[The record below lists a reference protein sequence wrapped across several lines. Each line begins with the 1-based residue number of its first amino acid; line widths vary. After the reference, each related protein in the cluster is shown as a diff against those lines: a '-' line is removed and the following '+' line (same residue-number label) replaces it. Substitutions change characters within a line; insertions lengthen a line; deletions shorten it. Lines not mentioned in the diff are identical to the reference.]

1 MMLRNRNIAGFC
13 KAACLVATMLVSVAR
28 AAQDGSCPSDQ
39 VATQS
44 TDAEA
49 TKVGVLS
56 AQRSDM
62 PVIPSIPNKA
72 VPLLAPAAV
81 ENVASCFVTVSDIS
95 AKSRQLVDVRSSSAF
110 GSLQAVNSLNIPV
123 GALTHVEFLKPTA
136 ILLFGDGKSDHELS
150 AVCEPLKASGFKD
163 VRVLRGGLRAL
174 HLAGYPMVGSP
185 RAVETLYSL
194 NSKELHSLVG
204 RDKWKVLVTKSDAAE
219 TTRLGIRVNA
229 AEANASAVSNRLK
242 TLLKTPSGSDWIVIG
257 VSASE
262 ASGIRNGL
270 AEGERDRVLFYTE
283 PIRAYASFLQ
293 QQTTILAEAG
303 KPLVRP
309 CNQL

>member
-1 MMLRNRNIAGFC
+1 MTRRNRAVAGLR
-13 KAACLVATMLVSVAR
+13 KTACLVAAMLVSLAS
-28 AAQDGSCPSDQ
+28 AAQDGSCLAVQ

-44 TDAEA
+44 TDAAA
-49 TKVGVLS
+49 TKGEVLS
-56 AQRSDM
+56 AQRSGA
-62 PVIPSIPNKA
+62 PVILSSPTKTV
-72 VPLLAPAAV
+72 VPLAPAAI
-81 ENVASCFVTVSDIS
+81 ENAVSCYVTVSDIS
-95 AKSRQLVDVRSSSAF
+95 VKVRQLVDVRSSSVF
-110 GSLQAVNSLNIPV
+110 GSLQAVHSLNIPV

-150 AVCEPLKASGFKD
+150 AVCEPLRAAGFKD

-185 RAVETLYSL
+185 RAVETLYTL
-194 NSKELHSLVG
+194 TSKELHSLVG
-204 RDKWKVLVTKSDAAE
+204 RDAWKVLVTKSDAAE

-242 TLLKTPSGSDWIVIG
+242 TLLKSPSGGDWIVIG

-262 ASGIRNGL
+262 VSGIRNGL
-270 AEGERDRVLFYTE
+270 PEGERDRVLFYTE
-283 PIRAYASFLQ
+283 PIGAYASFLQ